1 MQQLQSTCSDC
12 AVGGRVAASD
22 MAGKFITVEGIEGVG
37 KSTNIEVMRAA
48 IEARGLRVLTSRE
61 PGGTPAAEQIRGILL
76 EHGDEP
82 VPDIAE
88 LLLMFAARSLHVNNV
103 IQPAIDAG
111 TWVICDRFTDT
122 SRAYQGAGRG
132 FPLEDIDRIANW
144 VHPDLQPDLTLL
156 LDAPVDIGM
165 QRAGKRSQPDRIE
178 IAKGG
183 FFSRARNCYL
193 ELAKSE
199 PDRFAVVDASQ
210 GIDDVRASVAVVI
223 NKLLDETLN

>member
-1 MQQLQSTCSDC
+1 
-12 AVGGRVAASD
+12 

-48 IEARGLRVLTSRE
+48 IEARGLTVLTSRE
-61 PGGTPAAEQIRGILL
+61 PGGTPAAEQIRSILL

-132 FPLEDIDRIANW
+132 FPIDDINRIADW

-156 LDAPVDIGM
+156 LDAPVATGM
-165 QRAGKRSQPDRIE
+165 QRAGKRSRPDRIE
-178 IAKGG
+178 TAKGD
-183 FFSRARNCYL
+183 FFTRARECYL
-193 ELAKSE
+193 ELASAE
-199 PDRFAVVDASQ
+199 PERFTVVDASQ
-210 GIDDVRASVAVVI
+210 AIEDVRADVTAVI
-223 NKLLDETLN
+223 DSLLDKTLS